1 MNDFSRFNQETY
13 SNLSRVQRLRLR
25 RVRKGR
31 LALVTLCLLVLA
43 GTFAL
48 GVYTYAGDLLGIGA
62 ERYFRSRT
70 AAAGT
75 EEAGAGSDETSKWL
89 NIMLVGTDQRK
100 NEPSRSDTLMVAM
113 LNLEEKRVR
122 VISIP
127 RDTRVKIDGI
137 SYRTRINHAH
147 SNGGI
152 DLTRKTVEELLGIP
166 IHNYI
171 ETNFEGFENII
182 DILGGVEL
190 EVEMRMYYPPEDI
203 NLRKGYRRL
212 DGQDALSYVRFRSDG
227 KGDLPR
233 IERQHKFMKA
243 LADEVL
249 QPGTI
254 LKLPD
259 IMKELRNNVKTDL
272 SARDVVVLAGEFR
285 NVSSQNIGFCNL
297 PGSPQYINGASYYVV
312 DEEGLEVLLD
322 EILNGKTE
330 SGSTEDQAIHAEEI
344 NADVQ
349 PERE

>member
-1 MNDFSRFNQETY
+1 
-13 SNLSRVQRLRLR
+13 
-25 RVRKGR
+25 
-31 LALVTLCLLVLA
+31 
-43 GTFAL
+43 
-48 GVYTYAGDLLGIGA
+48 
-62 ERYFRSRT
+62 
-70 AAAGT
+70 
-75 EEAGAGSDETSKWL
+75 
-89 NIMLVGTDQRK
+89 
-100 NEPSRSDTLMVAM
+100 
-113 LNLEEKRVR
+113 
-122 VISIP
+122 
-127 RDTRVKIDGI
+127 
-137 SYRTRINHAH
+137 
-147 SNGGI
+147 
-152 DLTRKTVEELLGIP
+152 
-166 IHNYI
+166 
-171 ETNFEGFENII
+171 
-182 DILGGVEL
+182 
-190 EVEMRMYYPPEDI
+190 MRMYYPPEDI